1 MARPP
6 KPADGAAL
14 RAPLLTPQECRAA
27 RKALGWTLLRL
38 AIAAD
43 VSPTTTWLFESGRRT
58 PFPSTLSAL
67 RRALEGA
74 GHEFSNPADD
84 RMRVLAAEIERLHA
98 QAAEIG
104 DASEAEKVLD
114 ARDRQVRL
122 MWRTPAS
129 TRAGKVA
136 KVKVAVLL
144 LGWRGA
150 SEDLPF
156 IHDLARRLLGELA
169 GLTSSDLEEM
179 Y

>member
-1 MARPP
+1 MAKPP
-6 KPADGAAL
+6 KPSGGAVL
-14 RAPLLTPQECRAA
+14 PTSTLTPQECRAA

-38 AIAAD
+38 AVAAD
-43 VSPTTTWLFESGRRT
+43 VSPTTTWLFETRRRT

-74 GHEFSNPADD
+74 GYEFPNPADVQ
-84 RMRVLAAEIERLHA
+84 MRALAAEVERLHA
-98 QAAEIG
+98 QAAEIA
-104 DASEAEKVLD
+104 DADEAENVLD
-114 ARDRQVRL
+114 ARDRLVRL
-122 MWRTPAS
+122 MWRAPAG

-150 SEDLPF
+150 SEDLPL

-179 Y
+179 